1 MAARKTQRATITDVA
16 RLAGVSISTVSRV
29 LNETAPVADDTVVR
43 VRHAVDV
50 LSFTP
55 HAAAR
60 TLAVRK
66 TDTVGL
72 LLPEIGSSFFVP
84 TLRGIESAVREAGLD
99 LLIFAGRAQDPRRR
113 EWRQPLGEH
122 NTDGLLVFSNQA
134 DNRSLAGFYE
144 RGFPVVLL
152 HRSAPFDL
160 PIPSVRADNRAGVRK
175 LMQHMIVVHGRKRIV
190 FLRGPE
196 GNEDSFWRETAYRES
211 LEVHGI
217 PYDEALVVNGNFTE
231 LGGESVVERLLD
243 SRVEFDA
250 IFAGDDE
257 AAAGVM
263 MALRRANMH
272 VPNDVAV
279 VGFDD
284 VPMARH
290 LNPPLTT
297 VRVPIETA
305 SYLAARQLVRLVRND
320 AADPVTIL
328 PVELVVRQSCGCP

>member
-1 MAARKTQRATITDVA
+1 MNARKTQRATITDVA

-29 LNETAPVADDTVVR
+29 LNDTAPVADETVQR
-43 VRHAVDV
+43 VRSAVHM
-50 LSFTP
+50 LNFTP

-99 LLIFAGRAQDPRRR
+99 LLIFSGSSATTRRR
-113 EWRQPLGEH
+113 EIHQPLGEH
-122 NTDGLLVFSNQA
+122 NTDGLVIFSNQM
-134 DNRSLAGFYE
+134 DVRELSGLHE

-152 HRSAPFDL
+152 HRSAPVGL
-160 PIPSVRADNRAGVRK
+160 QIPSVRFDNRAGVRK
-175 LMQHMIVVHGRKRIV
+175 IVSHLIEAHSRRRIL

-196 GNEDSFWRETAYRES
+196 GNEDSFWREAAYRET

-217 PYDEALVVNGNFTE
+217 PYDPELIADGSFTDFGAESAINKLLANG
-231 LGGESVVERLLD
+231 VR
-243 SRVEFDA
+243 FDA
-250 IFAGDDE
+250 VFSGDDE
-257 AAAGVM
+257 ASAGVI
-263 MALRRANMH
+263 MALRRASLQ

-284 VPMARH
+284 VPMSRH
-290 LNPPLTT
+290 FNPPLTT
-297 VRVPIETA
+297 VRAPIETA
-305 SYLAARQLVRLVRND
+305 SYLAARQLVRLIRNEEAD
-320 AADPVTIL
+320 ATTVL
-328 PVELVVRQSCGCP
+328 PVEVVVRQSCGCP